1 MVQFVLEFGCAG
13 AVLCALLVLVRAI
26 ENRDEGR
33 MVYGASLALVAALLF
48 VTMGW
53 CWCSL

>member
-1 MVQFVLEFGCAG
+1 MVKFVLEFGCAG
-13 AVLCALLVLVRAI
+13 AVLVLVRAI

-33 MVYGASLALVAALLF
+33 MVYVASLALAAALLF